1 MNMNQLHEKLYQLQ
15 LIENKLPMGVKL
27 TKSNF
32 SLLDETKLQ
41 CVWQLVGYENSN
53 KVFG

>member
-1 MNMNQLHEKLYQLQ
+1 MNMNQLHEKLHQLQ

-32 SLLDETKLQ
+32 SLLDETHYQSIQQTAIRAFSTQK
-41 CVWQLVGYENSN
+41 
-53 KVFG
+53 